1 MVTNDIDIPDIV
13 DLSAK
18 RRKGLSKKSIEVNE
32 KKLEFK
38 AFSKDLALKFTSG
51 SSLDYSVKVP
61 RFIVPYLKKYEGSN
75 LEALI
80 CLVLETV
87 SFSYYSKLAEDFSI
101 SVFNMGLKYRGFPK
115 EMLINNPV
123 DEESVSSYLLEGVLS
138 DYEEYL
144 KFFYDDILD
153 YKYSA
158 NERVVKPI
166 SNSGSALKQ
175 LLDDQKVQ
183 IEEEKKKYD
192 DLVSSHSREVA
203 GLDAKYSSL
212 QKEFVDLQKKY
223 DDLLNSRSLYVQELE
238 ADNKKYQEI
247 ILDLQNQIKKGDDVK
262 RHTWAWHN
270 KR

>member
-1 MVTNDIDIPDIV
+1 MVVDDIDIPDMV

-18 RRKGLSKKSIEVNE
+18 RTKGISKRSVEINE
-32 KKLEFK
+32 RRMEFR

-80 CLVLETV
+80 CLVLESV
-87 SFSYYSKLAEDFSI
+87 SFTYYSKLAEDFSI
-101 SVFNMGLKYRGFPK
+101 SVFNKGIKFLHFPD

-144 KFFYDDILD
+144 KFFYEDILD
-153 YKYSA
+153 YKYST

-166 SNSGSALKQ
+166 SNSGLALKQ
-175 LLDDQKVQ
+175 LLDDQKVK

-203 GLDAKYSSL
+203 GLNAKYSAL
-212 QKEFVDLQKKY
+212 QKECVNLQKKY
-223 DDLLNSRSLYVQELE
+223 DDLVNSRSLHVQELE

-247 ILDLQNQIKKGDDVK
+247 ILDLQNQIKKGEDVK